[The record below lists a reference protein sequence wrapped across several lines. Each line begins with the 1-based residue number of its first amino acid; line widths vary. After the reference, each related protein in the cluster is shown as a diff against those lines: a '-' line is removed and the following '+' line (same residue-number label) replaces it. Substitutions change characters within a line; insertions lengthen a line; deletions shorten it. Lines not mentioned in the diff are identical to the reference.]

1 MKNDKKQNKTEKGK
15 PFYCEPVISR
25 EGKIGRL
32 TVDDP
37 ALGGKSKGKKAL
49 VRQEKKDGAVVPSR
63 VGRMEE
69 VTISDSEFFRSS
81 VKKTK
86 NKRGVHTIKSKD
98 RNPFPVVTVL
108 ACVVCT
114 ILFMSL
120 VFNLVRINEY
130 TKDISDMRGEVS
142 DLTRQKSE
150 LSAVL
155 EKKNN
160 SEELAKY
167 LSESVKSVSRRTPN
181 QWIDN
186 YVVIELRVMLKNSTK
201 SIKQITEEMNFP
213 NQSFLG
219 KYFKEHVGMSPSEFR
234 RS

>member
-1 MKNDKKQNKTEKGK
+1 MKNEKKQNKTEKGK

-37 ALGGKSKGKKAL
+37 ALGVKTKDKKAL
-49 VRQEKKDGAVVPSR
+49 VRSEKKEGAVVPSH
-63 VGRMEE
+63 VGRMED
-69 VTISDSEFFRSS
+69 VTISDSEFFKSS
-81 VKKTK
+81 VKKAK

-167 LSESVKSVSRRTPN
+167 LSESETLKMIKEDAMNHAQAVTPEK
-181 QWIDN
+181 IEKIEDFRAEEESDA
-186 YVVIELRVMLKNSTK
+186 VITTVLNALAKNFSDVL
-201 SIKQITEEMNFP
+201 SLFGGE
-213 NQSFLG
+213 
-219 KYFKEHVGMSPSEFR
+219 
-234 RS
+234 

>member
-142 DLTRQKSE
+142 DLTREKSE
-150 LSAVL
+150 LTAVL

-160 SEELAKY
+160 SEDLANYLAKSEK
-167 LSESVKSVSRRTPN
+167 LSGMVKEDTMNPAQAVTPEKIEKIEDFRAEEES
-181 QWIDN
+181 DA
-186 YVVIELRVMLKNSTK
+186 VITTVLNALAR
-201 SIKQITEEMNFP
+201 NF
-213 NQSFLG
+213 SDVLSLFG
-219 KYFKEHVGMSPSEFR
+219 GE
-234 RS
+234 